1 MTNKKGASLKWLLNK
16 MTFSFTLSIL
26 GSWGLLLFHLE
37 EIEFVNRLIADND
50 RRAFVIDM
58 ILRTIT
64 FLGFF
69 MSAYYYFLLR
79 PRLKRVSEL
88 VGDRW

>member
-1 MTNKKGASLKWLLNK
+1 MNKKGASIKWLLNK
-16 MTFSFTLSIL
+16 LIFSFALTIL
-26 GSWGLLLFHLE
+26 GSWGLLVFHLE
-37 EIEFVNRLIADND
+37 EIEAINTLIDGNNRS
-50 RRAFVIDM
+50 AFLIDM
-58 ILRTIT
+58 VFRTMT

-79 PRLKRVSEL
+79 PRLKRVAEL